1 MTFTSLQGY
10 IRATYQELVE
20 EFGNPTYSEPSG
32 DEKVN
37 TEWDL
42 FIDDTRVTIYDW
54 KDYDLGKRS
63 RSGEPYRWHI
73 GGTGQSAVNI
83 VATRLNRMAY
93 RA

>member
-10 IRATYQELVE
+10 IQATYQELVE
-20 EFGNPTYSEPSG
+20 VFGDPTYSEPSG

-54 KDYDLGKRS
+54 KDYDFGKRS
-63 RSGEPYRWHI
+63 RSGQPYRWHI
-73 GGTGQSAVNI
+73 GGNCHDAVQI

-93 RA
+93 FS